1 MPDDCPSGFYFSSI
15 EPTVD
20 MPLNDS
26 MMQENDD
33 NEQISTLQDY
43 NLGIE
48 GKFLEPY
55 HHYLKKRENKMITI
69 RNHP

>member
-1 MPDDCPSGFYFSSI
+1 MPDDCPSGFDLSSP

-26 MMQENDD
+26 SMQENDD

-43 NLGIE
+43 NLGIDIE
-48 GKFLEPY
+48 GELIRTLSSLPEEEGEQND
-55 HHYLKKRENKMITI
+55 HY
-69 RNHP
+69 